1 MKRFFQIL
9 VFLIAVG
16 TSSASA
22 QTSPQ
27 RFNIQVPREGFPINV
42 QKLPEIFPESLVV
55 FIAIDLEDIVAPAD
69 VEVSL
74 IGPNLTD
81 EFKLSSQG
89 AQRNYSASQLS
100 GDIEIIITKAGYKT
114 IKTKLKI
121 EGRSAVAIRLDKE
134 DTTQQISYKVGDYY
148 NDGTKE
154 GVVFYVDATGQHGK
168 IVSLDEYW
176 MQWCTDVQYDK
187 KISVGATSKTDGKS
201 NTDKVMA
208 RADYKEYSAFCWCR
222 NKGKDWYLPAI
233 DELKLLLLN
242 DSVHDTVNC
251 TLESRSARKL
261 SNRDTFSNYW
271 SSSEYNGLSAWNIR
285 MDYDSPYDLDKISYN
300 TVRAVATF

>member
-55 FIAIDLEDIVAPAD
+55 FIAIDLEDRVAPAD

-100 GDIEIIITKAGYKT
+100 GDIEITITKAGYKT

-121 EGRSAVAIRLDKE
+121 EGRSAVTIRLDKE

-168 IVSLDEYW
+168 IVSISCAHW
-176 MQWCTDVQYDK
+176 QTWCTFSQQK
-187 KISVGATSKTDGKS
+187 KRVLVGATSKTDGKA
-201 NTDKVMA
+201 NTDKVVA
-208 RADYKEYSAFCWCR
+208 RNDYEAYLSFEYCKSMDD
-222 NKGKDWYLPAI
+222 DWYLPAI
-233 DELKLLLLN
+233 NELELLLLN
-242 DSVHDTVNC
+242 KDVFNAVNTTLKKYNAALWYDS
-251 TLESRSARKL
+251 EGS
-261 SNRDTFSNYW
+261 YW
-271 SSSEYNGLSAWNIR
+271 SSTESTEVSAWCVDCREGSTIA
-285 MDYDSPYDLDKISYN
+285 MKMSDKL
-300 TVRAVATF
+300 VRAVATF